1 VLDEAQAEQVSS
13 RVAAAEQTVLN
24 HTHQLLGLEGTAGG
38 CRYCHEINSE
48 EAAGTFQ
55 WQVVPP
61 NIPARWLEHSLFRH
75 DSHRMLGCTECHQ
88 NLENGASVL
97 DSESTGD
104 VLIPSIHRCQRC
116 HTRETRTAEADR
128 EWSRFGGA
136 RTDCVECHRYHDHS
150 RENFNGPLTISLTPR
165 EASNRPDAGE

>member
-1 VLDEAQAEQVSS
+1 
-13 RVAAAEQTVLN
+13 VAAAEQTVLD
-24 HTHQLLGLEGTAGG
+24 HTHQLFGLEGTAGG
-38 CRYCHEINSE
+38 CRYCHEIAPE
-48 EAAGTFQ
+48 ETPGAFH
-55 WQVVPP
+55 WKVVPP
-61 NIPARWLEHSLFRH
+61 NIPARWLTHSIFRH

-97 DSESTGD
+97 ESESTGD
-104 VLIPSIHRCQRC
+104 VLIPSINRCQRC
-116 HTRETRTAEADR
+116 HTRESRSAESDR

-165 EASNRPDAGE
+165 GSPAETSEQDE